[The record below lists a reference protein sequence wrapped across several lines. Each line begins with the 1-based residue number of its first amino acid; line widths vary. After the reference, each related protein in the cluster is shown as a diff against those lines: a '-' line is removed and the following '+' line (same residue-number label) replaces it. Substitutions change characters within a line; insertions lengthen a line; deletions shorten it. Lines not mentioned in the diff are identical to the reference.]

1 VSTDEPPGRPP
12 GVPPAEASEP
22 IRDTATIAASPETI
36 WAILHDPAALA
47 RVLPGVESR
56 EPDGPDRFRGVLV
69 AKAGFFKIRADVI
82 AWLLDADPPRHV
94 RLELA
99 GRVRGIGGEYVA
111 SVPLDLTPIEEGRTR
126 VDYTVGVELTGALAR
141 MGGSKIGDGLRSQVD
156 DLIRNVEREAAAAPS
171 G

>member
-1 VSTDEPPGRPP
+1 MSTEGPPGGPLA
-12 GVPPAEASEP
+12 GPPAEASEP
-22 IRDTATIAASPETI
+22 IRDTATISASQEAI

-47 RVLPGVESR
+47 RVLPGVESL

>member
-1 VSTDEPPGRPP
+1 VSSDGPTG
-12 GVPPAEASEP
+12 GATAEAGEP
-22 IRDTATIAASPETI
+22 IRDTATISASPVAV

-47 RVLPGVESR
+47 RVLPGVESL

-69 AKAGFFKIRADVI
+69 AKAGFFKIRAEVI
-82 AWLLDADPPRHV
+82 ASLLDADPPRHV

-99 GRVRGIGGEYVA
+99 GRVRGIGGEFVA
-111 SVPLDLTPIEEGRTR
+111 SVPLDLTPIDNGRTR

-156 DLIRNVEREAAAAPS
+156 DLIRNVEREAAAAQ
-171 G
+171 GA